1 MTCFK
6 TKTNQSTLKQI
17 IMKTSINIIA
27 AALTVIVL
35 FIGNSSFAQNKKTV
49 DQTDGYFVLVS
60 NKAEKKVTTVQ
71 FYNNANVLMYE
82 EKVTGFKFNLNRKK
96 TIDMLNLGLQK
107 AILAFNS
114 KPEVQKNQDWVAA
127 IVKK

>member
-1 MTCFK
+1 
-6 TKTNQSTLKQI
+6 
-17 IMKTSINIIA
+17 MKTSINIIA